1 MAFYFVMPKRNIADL
16 GEKYVPYI
24 YAWKKNNEMFQ
35 AWRTYMSWK
44 TIDTNGL
51 TVM

>member
-1 MAFYFVMPKRNIADL
+1 MAFYFVMPKRNMAESR
-16 GEKYVPYI
+16 EKYVPYI
-24 YAWKKNNEMFQ
+24 YAWKKSNEMFQ

-44 TIDTNGL
+44 TIDTNRL